1 MRSPLRRAQGLGSA
15 KSGFKHWWAQRVSA
29 VALIPLT
36 LWILGWLLALAG
48 SDYSTF
54 TLWIQSPVT
63 TILMVLF
70 LIALF
75 CHAALGVQVV
85 IEDYIHVDW
94 VKIPTVVTIHLM
106 SFGFAVAGILATL
119 RIAFGD

>member
-1 MRSPLRRAQGLGSA
+1 MRSPLRHAEGLGSA

-36 LWILGWLLALAG
+36 VWILGWLLALAG

-54 TLWIQSPVT
+54 TLWLQSPVT
-63 TILMVLF
+63 TILMILF

-75 CHAALGVQVV
+75 CHAALGLQVV
-85 IEDYIHVDW
+85 IEDYIYADW
-94 VKIPTVVTIHLM
+94 VKIPTVVTIHFMCFAL
-106 SFGFAVAGILATL
+106 AVAGIIATL
-119 RIAFGD
+119 RIALDG